1 MTIEV
6 NKRRNFGVRFCGIL
20 KHPHMRAVLTIG
32 SPYEGGQ
39 ATCQDE
45 RPPAAQKNT
54 SLDNHVAIARVA
66 AYSASVG

>member
-1 MTIEV
+1 M
-6 NKRRNFGVRFCGIL
+6 K
-20 KHPHMRAVLTIG
+20 
-32 SPYEGGQ
+32 EGGQ
-39 ATCQDE
+39 LAKMK